1 MKKSHK
7 FLQGSIVLK
16 NITPIVYQIVINDT
30 QIVQELAQISF

>member
-1 MKKSHK
+1 MKKSDK

-16 NITPIVYQIVINDT
+16 NITSIVYQIVINDT